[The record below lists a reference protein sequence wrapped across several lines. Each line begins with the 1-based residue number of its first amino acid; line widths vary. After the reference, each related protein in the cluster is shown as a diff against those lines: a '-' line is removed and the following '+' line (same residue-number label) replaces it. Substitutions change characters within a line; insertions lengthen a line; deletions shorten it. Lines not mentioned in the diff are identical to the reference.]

1 MSVEQ
6 RQENAGEGED
16 VPQDPA
22 ERADHHARHSHA
34 LERAV
39 RAGLVAYGLVHLLI
53 TYVAL
58 RLAFGHH
65 STRATGEGALEQL
78 AGDTPGKVTLAAM
91 AFGFAVLVIWQV
103 IAGLVGY
110 RDRTGLSRH
119 LQRIGAGARVVTYG
133 YFAYESARVALDG
146 RSAGHSTRSTM
157 ATVLSLPVGTVLVLG
172 AGVILGCTGVGLAIF
187 GWQAGFLGQ
196 LDKQARHQQRRTPI
210 VVLGCIGYVVKG
222 LTFAGIG
229 GLIAW
234 AGVTHKPGATG
245 GLDRSLQELLGHSLG
260 VPAVVVA
267 GLGIGCF
274 GVFLLVRAR
283 HFDSASIT
291 S

>member
-6 RQENAGEGED
+6 QASRED
-16 VPQDPA
+16 APQDAA
-22 ERADHHARHSHA
+22 ELADHHARHSRG
-34 LERAV
+34 LEWAV
-39 RAGLVAYGLVHLLI
+39 RTGLVAYALVHLLI
-53 TYVAL
+53 AYVAL
-58 RLAFGHH
+58 RLAFGQS
-65 STRATGEGALEQL
+65 STGATGKGALEQL
-78 AGDTPGKVTLAAM
+78 AGDTPGQLTLAAM
-91 AFGFAVLVIWQV
+91 AVGFVALVAWQV

-119 LQRIGAGARVVTYG
+119 LQRVGAAARVVTYA
-133 YFAYESARVALDG
+133 YFAFECSKIALDG
-146 RSAGHSTRSTM
+146 RSGGGGSTSSTT
-157 ATVLSLPVGTVLVLG
+157 AWVLSLPFGTVLVLG
-172 AGVILGCTGVGLAIF
+172 AGVVLACIGVGLAVF

-196 LDKQARHQQRRTPI
+196 LDEQARHQQRRTPI
-210 VVLGCIGYVVKG
+210 VVLGSIGYVVKG

-229 GLIAW
+229 GLLGW
-234 AGVTHKPGATG
+234 AALEHQPGATG
-245 GLDRSLQELLGHSLG
+245 GLDQSLQELLGHSLG
-260 VPAVVVA
+260 GPALVVV